1 MVYISTDDYI
11 CCFCKNIGC
20 NSKMVTVIEIIMIV
34 FAVVCNEDSSA
45 SGNHC
50 MVKVV
55 VLWM

>member
-1 MVYISTDDYI
+1 
-11 CCFCKNIGC
+11 
-20 NSKMVTVIEIIMIV
+20 MVTVIETILVV
-34 FAVVCNEDSSA
+34 FAVVCTEDSSASA